1 MTTRTYCIG
10 CGLLVAV
17 ALILLILPQICVML
31 IIHFNR
37 PSVYRLPFPAA
48 KRLTEQD
55 ALELSKQA
63 LILDGKRTDTMRPVY
78 SGHKDSEGR
87 EIYFLR
93 NRDNPDKGSVL
104 WWLEKPD
111 YTWEYS
117 VGITKEGDEVVCS
130 IYNPL

>member
-37 PSVYRLPFPAA
+37 PSVYRLPFPAS

-78 SGHKDSEGR
+78 RRRKDSEGR
-87 EIYFLR
+87 KIYFLR

-111 YTWEYS
+111 YTWEYK

-130 IYNPL
+130 IYKPL